1 MYRSTE
7 RTRANARTQLR
18 RIEAAA
24 RTQISAGGFRSA
36 TMKSVAARAG
46 CSVGLI
52 YAYFPNRDALLREAF
67 SRTSGYELEV
77 IKHTLDWSKSVD
89 AAIGGLVSVF
99 VSRALTSPRL
109 AYALLFEALPPNVE
123 TQRLAFRARYASAV
137 ADRLQRSMDS
147 GDIPTQNPHVAGDAL
162 VGAIAMCLQAPLTA
176 LSESGSQGINERSLI
191 EDLTTFCRRAVGLT
205 ELRS

>member
-36 TMKSVAARAG
+36 TVRSVAARAG

-52 YAYFPNRDALLREAF
+52 YAYFPNRDALLRGSF
-67 SRTSGYELEV
+67 SRTSGYELGV
-77 IKHTLDWSKSVD
+77 VRHTLDQAESVD

-99 VSRALTSPRL
+99 VSRALTAPRL
-109 AYALLFEALPPNVE
+109 AYALLFEALPPSVE
-123 TQRLAFRARYASAV
+123 TQRLAFRERYANAV
-137 ADRLQRSMDS
+137 ADRLQRSMEL
-147 GDIPTQNPHVAGDAL
+147 GDIPNQNPHVAGDAL

-176 LSESGSQGINERSLI
+176 LSESGSQGINDHCFI
-191 EDLTTFCRRAVGLT
+191 EHLTTFCRRAVGLT
-205 ELRS
+205 E